1 MYVPQPDSTPL
12 WRASGRDTRFDH
24 RHGPAADRT
33 ARFDDDRPLLPDWH
47 ELLAAFC
54 GHIGDQPEDHPV
66 TRWSRALAELHLQRR
81 HTRSGDVGGIDELRA
96 QLVTFIDEW
105 VSSRAL
111 PRGAARAESLGAVVD
126 AMAAAH
132 VRAVHLLRTAEKV
145 SDEQVHAAWFL
156 LAQMADGWTDRAAGV
171 VGPRIRRS
179 A

>member
-1 MYVPQPDSTPL
+1 MYVPQPDSTQL
-12 WRASGRDTRFDH
+12 WRAGGRAGGSPEVGFE
-24 RHGPAADRT
+24 
-33 ARFDDDRPLLPDWH
+33 DRPLLPDWH

-54 GHIGDQPEDHPV
+54 GHIGDQPEDHAV
-66 TRWSRALAELHLQRR
+66 TRWARALAELHLQRR
-81 HTRSGDVGGIDELRA
+81 EQAGDTGGIDELRA
-96 QLVTFIDEW
+96 QLVAFIDEW
-105 VSSRAL
+105 VTSRAL
-111 PRGAARAESLGAVVD
+111 PRGVARAESLGAVVD

-132 VRAVHLLRTAEKV
+132 VRAVHLLKTAEKV

>member
-1 MYVPQPDSTPL
+1 MYVPQPDNTPL
-12 WRASGRDTRFDH
+12 WRASGRDTRS
-24 RHGPAADRT
+24 
-33 ARFDDDRPLLPDWH
+33 DDPLLPDWH

-66 TRWSRALAELHLQRR
+66 TRWSRALAELHLRR
-81 HTRSGDVGGIDELRA
+81 RDAPSGDVGGIDELRA

-105 VSSRAL
+105 VASRAL
-111 PRGAARAESLGAVVD
+111 RRGAARAESLGAVVD

-132 VRAVHLLRTAEKV
+132 VRAVYLLRTSENA
-145 SDEQVHAAWFL
+145 SDDEVHAAWFL

>member
-1 MYVPQPDSTPL
+1 MYVPQPDNTRL
-12 WRASGRDTRFDH
+12 WRASGRAGTS
-24 RHGPAADRT
+24 RT
-33 ARFDDDRPLLPDWH
+33 ETSKAESPKDVSFEDNRPLLPDWH

-54 GHIGDQPEDHPV
+54 GHIGDQSDDHPV
-66 TRWSRALAELHLQRR
+66 TRWARALAELHLQRR
-81 HTRSGDVGGIDELRA
+81 EQLGDTGCIDELRT

-105 VSSRAL
+105 VASRAL
-111 PRGAARAESLGAVVD
+111 PRGAARAESLGVVVD